1 MIGGI
6 KGDNLSAPSFA
17 SFERTRST
25 RYKGA
30 SFMSDAV
37 LQVSDSTFDA
47 EVLKSNI
54 PVLVDFWAEWCGP
67 CRMVA
72 PVVEEVARQY
82 QGKIKVAKVDV
93 DANQRIASQYRIQS
107 IPSLYIFKNGK
118 LVEQIVGAVPKH
130 QITSL
135 LDTVL
140 AA

>member
-1 MIGGI
+1 
-6 KGDNLSAPSFA
+6 
-17 SFERTRST
+17 
-25 RYKGA
+25 
-30 SFMSDAV
+30 MSEGV

-47 EVLKSNI
+47 EVLQSKV

-82 QGKIKVAKVDV
+82 QGKVKVAKVDV
-93 DANQRIASQYRIQS
+93 DQNQRIATQYRIQS
-107 IPSLYIFKNGK
+107 IPSLYVFKGGK
-118 LVEQIVGAVPKH
+118 VVEQIVGAVPKH
-130 QITSL
+130 QIMSV

>member
-1 MIGGI
+1 
-6 KGDNLSAPSFA
+6 
-17 SFERTRST
+17 
-25 RYKGA
+25 
-30 SFMSDAV
+30 MSDAV

-82 QGKIKVAKVDV
+82 QGKVKVAKVDV
-93 DANQRIASQYRIQS
+93 DANQRTASQYRIQS

>member
-1 MIGGI
+1 
-6 KGDNLSAPSFA
+6 
-17 SFERTRST
+17 
-25 RYKGA
+25 
-30 SFMSDAV
+30 MSDAV
-37 LQVSDSTFDA
+37 IQVSDATFDA
-47 EVLKSNI
+47 EVLKSNV

-135 LDTVL
+135 LDNVL

>member
-1 MIGGI
+1 M
-6 KGDNLSAPSFA
+6 
-17 SFERTRST
+17 
-25 RYKGA
+25 
-30 SFMSDAV
+30 
-37 LQVSDSTFDA
+37 SDSTFDA

-82 QGKIKVAKVDV
+82 QGKVKVAKVDV

>member
-1 MIGGI
+1 
-6 KGDNLSAPSFA
+6 
-17 SFERTRST
+17 
-25 RYKGA
+25 
-30 SFMSDAV
+30 MSDAV
-37 LQVSDSTFDA
+37 VQVSDSTFDA

-82 QGKIKVAKVDV
+82 QGKVKVAKVDV
-93 DANQRIASQYRIQS
+93 DANQRIATQYRIQS
-107 IPSLYIFKNGK
+107 IPSLYIFKGGK

-130 QITSL
+130 QITSI

>member
-1 MIGGI
+1 
-6 KGDNLSAPSFA
+6 
-17 SFERTRST
+17 
-25 RYKGA
+25 
-30 SFMSDAV
+30 MSDAV
-37 LQVSDSTFDA
+37 VQVSDSTFDA

-67 CRMVA
+67 CRLVA

-93 DANQRIASQYRIQS
+93 DANQRIASEYRIQS

-130 QITSL
+130 QITSV

>member
-1 MIGGI
+1 
-6 KGDNLSAPSFA
+6 
-17 SFERTRST
+17 
-25 RYKGA
+25 
-30 SFMSDAV
+30 MSDAV
-37 LQVSDSTFDA
+37 IQVSDATFDA
-47 EVLKSNI
+47 EVFKSNV

>member
-1 MIGGI
+1 
-6 KGDNLSAPSFA
+6 
-17 SFERTRST
+17 
-25 RYKGA
+25 
-30 SFMSDAV
+30 MSDAV
-37 LQVSDSTFDA
+37 VQVSDSTFDA

-130 QITSL
+130 QITSV

>member
-1 MIGGI
+1 
-6 KGDNLSAPSFA
+6 
-17 SFERTRST
+17 
-25 RYKGA
+25 
-30 SFMSDAV
+30 MSDAV

-93 DANQRIASQYRIQS
+93 DANQRIASEYRIQS

-130 QITSL
+130 QITSV

>member
-1 MIGGI
+1 
-6 KGDNLSAPSFA
+6 
-17 SFERTRST
+17 
-25 RYKGA
+25 
-30 SFMSDAV
+30 MSDAV
-37 LQVSDSTFDA
+37 VQVSDSTFDA

-93 DANQRIASQYRIQS
+93 DANQRIATEYRIQS

-130 QITSL
+130 QITSV

>member
-1 MIGGI
+1 
-6 KGDNLSAPSFA
+6 
-17 SFERTRST
+17 
-25 RYKGA
+25 
-30 SFMSDAV
+30 MSDAV
-37 LQVSDSTFDA
+37 VQVSDSTFDA

-93 DANQRIASQYRIQS
+93 DANQRIASEYRIQS

-130 QITSL
+130 QITSI

>member
-1 MIGGI
+1 
-6 KGDNLSAPSFA
+6 
-17 SFERTRST
+17 
-25 RYKGA
+25 
-30 SFMSDAV
+30 MSDAV
-37 LQVSDSTFDA
+37 VQVSDSTFDA

-54 PVLVDFWAEWCGP
+54 PVLVDIWAEWCGP

-130 QITSL
+130 QITSV

>member
-1 MIGGI
+1 
-6 KGDNLSAPSFA
+6 
-17 SFERTRST
+17 
-25 RYKGA
+25 
-30 SFMSDAV
+30 MSDAV

-130 QITSL
+130 QITSV